1 MLAANDSSSVLVSS
15 ANLRRSSLRY
25 STALTMKYSFG
36 VIDVKEFAMLTDLLI
51 TTSGKLP
58 CIGRRKLN

>member
-15 ANLRRSSLRY
+15 ANLRISSLRY
-25 STALTMKYSFG
+25 STALTMKYSFV
-36 VIDVKEFAMLTDLLI
+36 VIGVKEFAMLTDLLI
-51 TTSGKLP
+51 TTSGKLS